1 MSDKSARDLQ
11 LLASLRLEDARILH
25 AQNGFSGAYYLAGY
39 AIECALKA
47 IIAQSFQAAVI
58 PEKRYVDR
66 IFTHDL
72 KALLELS
79 GLRQRFEID
88 AKGSAELRS
97 AWASVTAWN
106 EASRYEV
113 VDPFRAA
120 EMIEAVGNETYGVL
134 QWLMQRW

>member
-1 MSDKSARDLQ
+1 M
-11 LLASLRLEDARILH
+11 LAILRLEDARVLH
-25 AQNGFSGAYYLAGY
+25 AQNRFSGAYYLAGY

-47 IIAQSFQAAVI
+47 VIAQSFRAAVI

-79 GLRQRFEID
+79 GLRQSFEID
-88 AKGSAELRS
+88 AKGSANLRS
-97 AWASVTAWN
+97 AWAIATAWN

-113 VDPFRAA
+113 IDPFRAA
-120 EMIEAVGNETYGVL
+120 EMMDAVGNENYGVL